1 MTDVLSLDVE
11 SRSAVDLRK
20 AGAYRY
26 WRDPSTGLW
35 CAAYAFN
42 DEPVQ
47 VWRPGEPCPPRI
59 VSHVTSGKI
68 IRGWNVAF
76 ERLAWWDCLT
86 PVHGWPRPALEQ
98 FEDTAAAA
106 AAMALP
112 RGLGDAAKALGLDL
126 QKDDE
131 GRRLMLQMSKPRRPR
146 KGEDPD
152 AVVWWDDPDKLERL
166 IAYCRVDVEVE
177 RGIGRRLVPLGDTER
192 AVYLMDQRMNDHGWA
207 VDVPLIRS
215 MLRVVEQAQRELDRE
230 MVEAT
235 GGYVTAASQ
244 VTRLTAWLQ
253 ENGVPVESLAK
264 AALDDLLSLEDAPE
278 QCRRALEIRKEA
290 AKSSTAKLK
299 ATLECVCD
307 DGRVRGLV
315 LYHGASTG
323 RWAARLIQIQNYPR
337 GSGVAKNPERALR
350 WMRRGNAEL
359 IRWLYDRPL
368 TAVSDC
374 LRSTLIAGEGMELVA
389 ADYTAIEG
397 RVTAW
402 LAGEEWELDAYRA
415 ADAGTG
421 PEVYCVN
428 AEGIFNRPVNKKDN
442 PYERQVGKVAS
453 LALGF
458 AGGVNAFHAMAKLY
472 GTKMDPAFGPLWER
486 ADGEVRDRAVYQYEQ
501 AIKNKTS
508 AAEEMTRE
516 GWLAAEL
523 TKVGW
528 RTKHPATVRTWYN
541 LQDGSIQAVE
551 NPGAVVMVGK
561 LKFLSARGFL
571 WLLLPSGRCLAY
583 GAPRVE
589 DVTTP
594 WGAKKPAVTALGV
607 DPKTKQWK
615 RFTMSPMILI
625 ENPVQAI
632 ARDLMAHGL
641 LKAESAGYPPVG
653 TVHDEGVAEVPV
665 GFGSL
670 AEYERLLCDLPPW
683 GAGLPVV
690 ASGWRGARYR
700 KD

>member
-1 MTDVLSLDVE
+1 VTDILSLDVE
-11 SRSAVDLRK
+11 SRSPVDLRK
-20 AGAYRY
+20 AGAHRY

-35 CAAYAFN
+35 CACYAFN
-42 DEPVQ
+42 EEPVQ

-59 VSHVTSGKI
+59 AAH
-68 IRGWNVAF
+68 IRAGGVCSGWNVGF
-76 ERLAWWDCLT
+76 EKLAWWNCLT
-86 PVHGWPRPALEQ
+86 PVHGWPRPELAQ

-112 RGLGDAAKALGLDL
+112 RALGDASKALGLDV

-152 AVVWWDDPDKLERL
+152 GVFWWDEPEKLERL
-166 IAYCRVDVEVE
+166 IAYCRIDVEVE
-177 RGIGRRLVPLGDTER
+177 RAIRHRLVPLSDSER
-192 AVYLMDQRMNDHGWA
+192 DVYLMTERMNDRGWK

-215 MLRVVEQAQRELDRE
+215 MMRVVEQAQRQLDRE
-230 MVEAT
+230 MTQAT

-244 VTRLTAWLQ
+244 VSKLTAWLQ
-253 ENGVPVESLAK
+253 ENGVPAESLAK
-264 AALDDLLSLEDAPE
+264 AALEDLLALDDVPE

-307 DGRVRGLV
+307 DGRVRGLL

-323 RWAARLIQIQNYPR
+323 RWSAKLIQVQNYPR
-337 GSGVAKNPERALR
+337 GSGVAKSPDRALK
-350 WMRRGNAEL
+350 WMRRGDADL
-359 IRWLYDRPL
+359 VRWLYDKPL
-368 TAVSDC
+368 SAVSDT
-374 LRSTLIAGEGMELVA
+374 LRATLTCEPGRVLMA
-389 ADYTAIEG
+389 ADYSAIEG

-428 AEGIFNRPVNKKDN
+428 AEGIFNRPINKKNN
-442 PYERQVGKVAS
+442 PYERQVGKVAT

-458 AGGVNAFHAMAKLY
+458 AGGVNAFHAMALIY
-472 GTKMDPAFGPLWER
+472 GTKMDPAFGPLWEL
-486 ADGEVRDRAVYQYEQ
+486 ADAETRDRAVSQYQQ
-501 AIKNKTS
+501 AVKNKTS
-508 AAEEMTRE
+508 AAEAMTRE

-523 TKVGW
+523 TKIGW
-528 RTKHPATVRTWYN
+528 RAKHPATVRTWYN

-551 NPGAVVMVGK
+551 NPGAVVTVGK

-571 WLLLPSGRCLAY
+571 WMMLPSGRCLAY
-583 GAPRVE
+583 GSPRVE
-589 DVTTP
+589 MVTTP

-607 DPKTKQWK
+607 DPVTKQWR
-615 RFTMSPMILI
+615 RFTLSPMILI

-632 ARDLMAHGL
+632 ARDVMSSGS
-641 LKAESAGYPPVG
+641 LKAEVAGYMPVG
-653 TVHDEGVAEVPV
+653 LVHDEGVAEVAE

-670 AEYERLLCDLPPW
+670 AEFERLLCATPGW
-683 GAGLPVV
+683 AAGLPVV
-690 ASGWRGARYR
+690 ASGWTGRRYR